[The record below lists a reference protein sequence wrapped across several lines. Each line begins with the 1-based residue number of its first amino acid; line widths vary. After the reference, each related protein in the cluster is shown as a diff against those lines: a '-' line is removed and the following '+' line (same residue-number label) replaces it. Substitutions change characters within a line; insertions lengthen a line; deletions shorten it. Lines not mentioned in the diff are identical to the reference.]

1 MTETAADVST
11 APRGRPNPGASIVA
25 QINEGKARRGARKDV
40 RPLAYLAPF
49 VLAHKGLALAAFGF
63 LLVSTTMTLSL
74 TGAAR
79 LVIDHGF
86 GGGTAA
92 LLDRYFLGLMAVA
105 GVLAVATAGRA
116 YFVNRLGERVVAD
129 VRARLYAHVLTL
141 DQAYFL
147 RTRTGEVLSRLT
159 TDTAIVETLV
169 GVQTSVALRNSLLV
183 IGALAVMLFV
193 SPKLTLC
200 VFLVAPLVLV
210 PLALFGRKVRRL
222 SAHAQDRLANAVG
235 YAGESLDQLDTV
247 QAFGRESDAAARF
260 RAAVETAFN
269 ASQTRGR
276 ARAVLTVCVMAFVF
290 WGVVAV
296 LWLGAQA
303 VRSHTMSGGALLQFI
318 ILSILAASAVSALG
332 EVWGEVQ
339 KAAGAMERINELLAA
354 RPDVVA
360 PAQPIALPQPP
371 RGEIAIEDVV
381 FHYPG
386 REDLP
391 ALNGFNLVVRP
402 GETVALVGPSG
413 GGKSTVLRLLLRF
426 YDPQQGVVRVDGV
439 NLRDADPV
447 EVRARMALVAQD
459 AALFSDSALENI
471 RFGRPDAS
479 EAEVRAAARA
489 AEADRFVDALPE
501 GFDGAL
507 GERGRTLSG
516 GQRQRLAI
524 ARALI
529 RNTPI
534 LLLDEATSALDAE
547 NERLVQAAL
556 YDAMTGRTT
565 VVIAHR
571 LATVLRADR
580 IVVVEDGRVVE
591 EGRHA
596 DLLAR
601 GGLYAR
607 LAKLQFETAA

>member
-1 MTETAADVST
+1 MTETAADLAA
-11 APRGRPNPGASIVA
+11 APRGRPNPGAAIIA
-25 QINEGKARRGARKDV
+25 QINEGKAKRGGRKDV
-40 RPLAYLAPF
+40 RPLAGLLPD
-49 VLAHKGLALAAFGF
+49 VLAHKGLALAALGF
-63 LLVSTTMTLSL
+63 LLVSTTTTLGL

-86 GGGTAA
+86 GGGSAE
-92 LLDRYFLGLMAVA
+92 LLNRYFLVLLAVA
-105 GVLAVATAGRA
+105 GALAIATAGRA

-129 VRARLYAHVLTL
+129 IRERLYAHVLTL

-169 GVQTSVALRNSLLV
+169 GVQSSVALRNALLMV
-183 IGALAVMLFV
+183 GALSVMLFV

-222 SAHAQDRLANAVG
+222 SAHAQDRLADAVG

-247 QAFGRESDAAARF
+247 QAFGRETDAAVRF
-260 RAAVETAFN
+260 RAAVETAFS
-269 ASQTRGR
+269 ASQSRGR

-290 WGVVAV
+290 WGVVGV

-303 VRSHTMSGGALLQFI
+303 VRGGHMSGGALLQFI
-318 ILSILAASAVSALG
+318 ILSVLAAGAVSALG

-339 KAAGAMERINELLAA
+339 KTAGAMERINELLAA

-360 PAQPIALPQPP
+360 PPEPQALPVPA
-371 RGEIAIEDVV
+371 RGEIAFEDVV

-391 ALNGFNLVVRP
+391 ALNGFSLRVRQ

-426 YDPQQGVVRVDGV
+426 YDAQSGAVRIDGV
-439 NLRDADPV
+439 DLKHADPA
-447 EVRARMALVAQD
+447 EVRARLALVAQD

-471 RFGRPDAS
+471 RFGRPEAS

-489 AEADRFVDALPE
+489 AEADRFIEARPE
-501 GFDGAL
+501 GFDGLL

-529 RNTPI
+529 RNAPI

-556 YDAMTGRTT
+556 YDAMAGRTT
-565 VVIAHR
+565 LVVAHR

-596 DLLAR
+596 DLLAH

>member
-371 RGEIAIEDVV
+371 RGEIAIENVV